1 MLRSAE
7 RQKELVRLYYS
18 GFGPLRQGLVQPFW
32 LEQLD
37 SNGQILRI
45 TRAQIAPGDEQ
56 TVHSIQRWHRA
67 HGLQGQASVL
77 KETPGTTAGIF
88 SQKSL

>member
-1 MLRSAE
+1 MFRSAE
-7 RQKELVRLYYS
+7 RQKKLVRLYYS
-18 GFGPLRQGLVQPFW
+18 GFGSLRQGLVQPFW

-37 SNGQILRI
+37 SSGQILRI
-45 TRAQIAPGDEQ
+45 TRAQIAPSDEQ
-56 TVHSIQRWHRA
+56 TVHSIQRRHRA

-77 KETPGTTAGIF
+77 KEALGTATGIL